1 MIGLLVC
8 FGGLLAA
15 GLFFL
20 AADLLRLPY
29 LKTSK
34 AMINTG
40 RENRKAAKS
49 LETYLLSL
57 AVKLAPYIHMD
68 EYKRGRQ
75 KNILKASGLNMEPEV
90 YQAYVISKAG
100 LVLLGVI
107 PCLLVFP
114 LLVVIVVVLAV
125 AGLGAY
131 SISKLEYKGRGF
143 FNAYFFVAISLPGF
157 LYIVPDYF
165 IFNKLHLIDTRVGLM
180 LVYIAMQIPF
190 NMLLLKTFLA
200 GIPRELEEAAK
211 IDGCNEL
218 DSFMKITL
226 PIAKPM
232 FLTVAILVFVN
243 VWNEYLWSNTFVTT
257 EIIKPVATRFVK
269 FTGEYGSDMAKIY
282 TASVITIAPVIILYL
297 LFSRKFIEGMT
308 SGSVK
313 G

>member
-1 MIGLLVC
+1 MDKKKKISIWYIVKYVFLFGMLLFALVPLLQVFINSFRSDREVKTMPLGLPKQWVFNNYPETWQIG
-8 FGGLLAA
+8 GYG
-15 GLFFL
+15 
-20 AADLLRLPY
+20 
-29 LKTSK
+29 
-34 AMINTG
+34 
-40 RENRKAAKS
+40 
-49 LETYLLSL
+49 
-57 AVKLAPYIHMD
+57 
-68 EYKRGRQ
+68 
-75 KNILKASGLNMEPEV
+75 
-90 YQAYVISKAG
+90 QAYINS
-100 LVLLGVI
+100 LLI
-107 PCLLVFP
+107 AA
-114 LLVVIVVVLAV
+114 VVIVVVLAV

-131 SISKLEYKGRGF
+131 SISKLEYKGREF

>member
-1 MIGLLVC
+1 MDKKKKISIWYIVKYVFLFGMLLFALVPLLQVFINSFRSDREVKTMPLGLPKQWVFNNYPETWQIG
-8 FGGLLAA
+8 GYG
-15 GLFFL
+15 
-20 AADLLRLPY
+20 
-29 LKTSK
+29 
-34 AMINTG
+34 
-40 RENRKAAKS
+40 
-49 LETYLLSL
+49 
-57 AVKLAPYIHMD
+57 
-68 EYKRGRQ
+68 
-75 KNILKASGLNMEPEV
+75 
-90 YQAYVISKAG
+90 QAYINS
-100 LVLLGVI
+100 LLI
-107 PCLLVFP
+107 AA
-114 LLVVIVVVLAV
+114 VVIVVVLAV

-297 LFSRKFIEGMT
+297 LFCRKFIEGMT

>member
-1 MIGLLVC
+1 MDKKKKISIWCIVKYVFLFGMLLFALVPLLQVFINSFRSDREVKTMPLGLPKQWVFNNYPETWQIG
-8 FGGLLAA
+8 GYG
-15 GLFFL
+15 
-20 AADLLRLPY
+20 
-29 LKTSK
+29 
-34 AMINTG
+34 
-40 RENRKAAKS
+40 
-49 LETYLLSL
+49 
-57 AVKLAPYIHMD
+57 
-68 EYKRGRQ
+68 
-75 KNILKASGLNMEPEV
+75 
-90 YQAYVISKAG
+90 QAYINS
-100 LVLLGVI
+100 LLI
-107 PCLLVFP
+107 AA
-114 LLVVIVVVLAV
+114 VVIVVVLAV

-190 NMLLLKTFLA
+190 NLLLLQTFLA
-200 GIPRELEEAAK
+200 GSPRDLEEAAK

>member
-1 MIGLLVC
+1 MDKKKKISIWYIVKYVFLFGMLLFALVPLLQVFINSFRSDREVKTMPLGLPKQWVFNNYPETWQIG
-8 FGGLLAA
+8 GYG
-15 GLFFL
+15 
-20 AADLLRLPY
+20 
-29 LKTSK
+29 
-34 AMINTG
+34 
-40 RENRKAAKS
+40 
-49 LETYLLSL
+49 
-57 AVKLAPYIHMD
+57 
-68 EYKRGRQ
+68 
-75 KNILKASGLNMEPEV
+75 
-90 YQAYVISKAG
+90 QAYINS
-100 LVLLGVI
+100 LLI
-107 PCLLVFP
+107 AA
-114 LLVVIVVVLAV
+114 VVIVVVLAV

-297 LFSRKFIEGMT
+297 LFSRKFIDGMT

>member
-1 MIGLLVC
+1 MDKKKKISIWYIVKYVFLFGMLLFALVPLLQVFINSFRSDREVKTMPLGLPKQWVFNNYPETWQIG
-8 FGGLLAA
+8 GYG
-15 GLFFL
+15 
-20 AADLLRLPY
+20 
-29 LKTSK
+29 
-34 AMINTG
+34 
-40 RENRKAAKS
+40 
-49 LETYLLSL
+49 
-57 AVKLAPYIHMD
+57 
-68 EYKRGRQ
+68 
-75 KNILKASGLNMEPEV
+75 
-90 YQAYVISKAG
+90 QAYINS
-100 LVLLGVI
+100 LLI
-107 PCLLVFP
+107 AA
-114 LLVVIVVVLAV
+114 VVIVVVLAV

-190 NMLLLKTFLA
+190 NMLLFKTFLA

>member
-1 MIGLLVC
+1 MDKKKKISIWYIVKYVFLFGMLLFALVPLLQVFINSFRSDREVKTMPLGLPKQWVVNNYPETWQIG
-8 FGGLLAA
+8 GYG
-15 GLFFL
+15 
-20 AADLLRLPY
+20 
-29 LKTSK
+29 
-34 AMINTG
+34 
-40 RENRKAAKS
+40 
-49 LETYLLSL
+49 
-57 AVKLAPYIHMD
+57 
-68 EYKRGRQ
+68 
-75 KNILKASGLNMEPEV
+75 
-90 YQAYVISKAG
+90 QAYINS
-100 LVLLGVI
+100 LLI
-107 PCLLVFP
+107 AA
-114 LLVVIVVVLAV
+114 VVIVVVLAV

>member
-1 MIGLLVC
+1 MHKKKKISIWFIIKYIFLFAMLLFALEPLLQVFINSFRSDREVKTMPLGLPKKWVFNNYPETWQIG
-8 FGGLLAA
+8 GYG
-15 GLFFL
+15 
-20 AADLLRLPY
+20 
-29 LKTSK
+29 
-34 AMINTG
+34 
-40 RENRKAAKS
+40 
-49 LETYLLSL
+49 
-57 AVKLAPYIHMD
+57 
-68 EYKRGRQ
+68 
-75 KNILKASGLNMEPEV
+75 
-90 YQAYVISKAG
+90 QAYINS
-100 LVLLGVI
+100 LLI
-107 PCLLVFP
+107 AA
-114 LLVVIVVVLAV
+114 VVIVVVLAV

-282 TASVITIAPVIILYL
+282 TASVITVAPVIILYL

>member
-1 MIGLLVC
+1 MDKKKKISIWYIVKYVFLFGMLLFALVPLLQVFINSFRSDREVKTMPLGLPKQWVFNNYPETWQIGGYGQAYINSLLI
-8 FGGLLAA
+8 AA
-15 GLFFL
+15 G
-20 AADLLRLPY
+20 
-29 LKTSK
+29 
-34 AMINTG
+34 
-40 RENRKAAKS
+40 
-49 LETYLLSL
+49 
-57 AVKLAPYIHMD
+57 
-68 EYKRGRQ
+68 
-75 KNILKASGLNMEPEV
+75 
-90 YQAYVISKAG
+90 
-100 LVLLGVI
+100 VL
-107 PCLLVFP
+107 
-114 LLVVIVVVLAV
+114 VVVLAV

>member
-1 MIGLLVC
+1 MDKKKKISIWYIVKYVFLFGMLLFALVPLLQVFINSFRSDREVKTMPLGLPKQWVFNNYPETWQIG
-8 FGGLLAA
+8 GYG
-15 GLFFL
+15 
-20 AADLLRLPY
+20 
-29 LKTSK
+29 
-34 AMINTG
+34 
-40 RENRKAAKS
+40 
-49 LETYLLSL
+49 
-57 AVKLAPYIHMD
+57 
-68 EYKRGRQ
+68 
-75 KNILKASGLNMEPEV
+75 
-90 YQAYVISKAG
+90 QAYINS
-100 LVLLGVI
+100 VLI
-107 PCLLVFP
+107 AA
-114 LLVVIVVVLAV
+114 VVMVVVLAV
-125 AGLGAY
+125 AVLGAY

-232 FLTVAILVFVN
+232 CLTVAILVFVN

>member
-1 MIGLLVC
+1 MDKKKKISIWYIVKYVFLFGMLL
-8 FGGLLAA
+8 FA
-15 GLFFL
+15 
-20 AADLLRLPY
+20 
-29 LKTSK
+29 
-34 AMINTG
+34 
-40 RENRKAAKS
+40 
-49 LETYLLSL
+49 
-57 AVKLAPYIHMD
+57 
-68 EYKRGRQ
+68 
-75 KNILKASGLNMEPEV
+75 
-90 YQAYVISKAG
+90 
-100 LVLLGVI
+100 LV
-107 PCLLVFP
+107 P
-114 LLVVIVVVLAV
+114 LLQVFINSFRSDREVKTMPLGLPKQWVFNNYPETWQIGGYGQVYINSLLIAAVVIVVVLAV

>member
-1 MIGLLVC
+1 MHKKKKISICFIIKYIFLFVMLLFALVPLLQVFINSFRSDREVKTMPLGLPKKWVFNNYPETWQIG
-8 FGGLLAA
+8 GYG
-15 GLFFL
+15 
-20 AADLLRLPY
+20 
-29 LKTSK
+29 
-34 AMINTG
+34 
-40 RENRKAAKS
+40 
-49 LETYLLSL
+49 
-57 AVKLAPYIHMD
+57 
-68 EYKRGRQ
+68 
-75 KNILKASGLNMEPEV
+75 
-90 YQAYVISKAG
+90 QAYINS
-100 LVLLGVI
+100 LLI
-107 PCLLVFP
+107 AA
-114 LLVVIVVVLAV
+114 VVIVVVLAV

-282 TASVITIAPVIILYL
+282 TASVITVAPVIILYL

>member
-1 MIGLLVC
+1 MDKKKKISIWYIVKYVFLFGMLLFALVPLLQVFINSFRSDREVKTMPLGLPKQWVFNNYPETWQIG
-8 FGGLLAA
+8 GYG
-15 GLFFL
+15 
-20 AADLLRLPY
+20 
-29 LKTSK
+29 
-34 AMINTG
+34 
-40 RENRKAAKS
+40 
-49 LETYLLSL
+49 
-57 AVKLAPYIHMD
+57 
-68 EYKRGRQ
+68 
-75 KNILKASGLNMEPEV
+75 
-90 YQAYVISKAG
+90 QAYINS
-100 LVLLGVI
+100 LLI
-107 PCLLVFP
+107 AA
-114 LLVVIVVVLAV
+114 VVIVVVLAV

-232 FLTVAILVFVN
+232 LLTVAILVFVN

>member
-1 MIGLLVC
+1 MDKKKKISIWYIVKYVFLFGMLLFALVPLLQVFINSFRSDREVKTMPLGLPKQWVFNNYPETWQIG
-8 FGGLLAA
+8 GYG
-15 GLFFL
+15 
-20 AADLLRLPY
+20 
-29 LKTSK
+29 
-34 AMINTG
+34 
-40 RENRKAAKS
+40 
-49 LETYLLSL
+49 
-57 AVKLAPYIHMD
+57 
-68 EYKRGRQ
+68 
-75 KNILKASGLNMEPEV
+75 
-90 YQAYVISKAG
+90 QAYINS
-100 LVLLGVI
+100 LLI
-107 PCLLVFP
+107 AA
-114 LLVVIVVVLAV
+114 VVIVVVLAV

-297 LFSRKFIEGMT
+297 LFSRKFIVGMT

>member
-1 MIGLLVC
+1 MDKKKKISIWYIVKYVFLFGMLLFALVPLLQVFINSFRSDREVKTMPLGLPKQWVFNNYPETWQIG
-8 FGGLLAA
+8 GYG
-15 GLFFL
+15 
-20 AADLLRLPY
+20 
-29 LKTSK
+29 
-34 AMINTG
+34 
-40 RENRKAAKS
+40 
-49 LETYLLSL
+49 
-57 AVKLAPYIHMD
+57 
-68 EYKRGRQ
+68 
-75 KNILKASGLNMEPEV
+75 
-90 YQAYVISKAG
+90 QAYINS
-100 LVLLGVI
+100 LLI
-107 PCLLVFP
+107 AA
-114 LLVVIVVVLAV
+114 VVIVVVLAV

-218 DSFMKITL
+218 DSFLKITL
-226 PIAKPM
+226 PAKPM